1 MKKKISLLLA
11 ILMLVTLIPT
21 AFAESKT
28 VDAVKNTK
36 KVTLDGEEVK
46 VGAYDV
52 EGYNYL
58 KLRDIAAILN
68 GKKCQFSVGYDE
80 PTKLISVELTKAYEK
95 VEGDL
100 AEIKDE
106 KAKAIVSVKKIL
118 VNGEEKEVKTALINE
133 YNYMQLRDLGSLVGL
148 GVGYDKVNKVIM
160 LKSDAGV
167 KEEAPRYVMI
177 KSKLYKDTGEIN
189 KNMTCGTMDGKI
201 LTTVD
206 AKEMPKKDNESNF
219 GIGYEYQIGTDGS
232 ITVDID
238 DKCLIFKEVKEE
250 EKTEDKKDE
259 KKDEKK
265 EEVKKEEAKVEL
277 VPEDKWTKEEKEWF
291 DTCDNYHDAV
301 INIVSNDL
309 PDDANEVQ
317 TAMKTH
323 FTNMLLFSIYGGNIA
338 FEGGA
343 KSIDRRVEVRDG
355 VRYCVA
361 DYNYP
366 SGSALR
372 FEASKVGT
380 DDEQLNDSLI
390 NSVILYPEKELPEK
404 YQKDTKLI
412 CKALIE
418 FYDAV
423 ADKDYEKAAKVAKE
437 LGIKA
442 DAERVKSF
450 EKTARHFAEV
460 VGIEIFGN
468 DYEVEEIAA
477 PYNDPDSDPCVAFKY
492 KDGSSFALYYTD
504 VYEGGIVGS
513 PYSAKFN

>member
-36 KVTLDGEEVK
+36 KVTLDGEEVM

-80 PTKLISVELTKAYEK
+80 PTKLISVELAKAYEK

-148 GVGYDKVNKVIM
+148 NVGYDNVNKVIM
-160 LKSDAGV
+160 LKSDAEE

-219 GIGYEYQIGTDGS
+219 GTGYEYQIGGEDGS
-232 ITVDID
+232 ITVKID

-250 EKTEDKKDE
+250 EKPEEKTEDKKE
-259 KKDEKK
+259 EKK
-265 EEVKKEEAKVEL
+265 EESKVEL
-277 VPEDKWTKEEKEWF
+277 VPVDKWTKEEKEWF
-291 DTCDNYHDAV
+291 DICDDFHESA
-301 INIVSNDL
+301 IASVSNNITDDSSEVEKIMNKHYSDL
-309 PDDANEVQ
+309 VF
-317 TAMKTH
+317 K
-323 FTNMLLFSIYGGNIA
+323 SIYGGKII

-343 KSIDRRVEVRDG
+343 KSVDRKVEIRDG

-361 DYNYP
+361 QYNYP
-366 SGSALR
+366 SGSALK
-372 FEASKVGT
+372 FEAYNVGT
-380 DDEQLNDSLI
+380 KDEDFNDYLV
-390 NSVILYPEKELPEK
+390 NSIILYQEKELPEK
-404 YQKDTKLI
+404 YQKDCKLI
-412 CKALIE
+412 CKAMIE
-418 FYDAV
+418 FYDAI
-423 ADKDYEKAAKVAKE
+423 ADKNYENAVKVANE
-437 LGIKA
+437 LGLKA
-442 DAERVKSF
+442 DEERVKSF
-450 EKTARHFAEV
+450 ENEMRRFAKAIDV
-460 VGIEIFGN
+460 EIFQK
-468 DYEVEEIAA
+468 DYEAKEAPVPYDDEEK
-477 PYNDPDSDPCVAFKY
+477 DSLVTFNY
-492 KDGSSFALYYTD
+492 KDGSSFNLLFTNAL
-504 VYEGGIVGS
+504 EGGIVGIGRK
-513 PYSAKFN
+513 AN

>member
-36 KVTLDGEEVK
+36 KVTLDGEEVM

-80 PTKLISVELTKAYEK
+80 PTKLISVELAKAYEK

-148 GVGYDKVNKVIM
+148 NVGYDEVNKVIM
-160 LKSDAGV
+160 LKSDAEE
-167 KEEAPRYVMI
+167 KEEKP
-177 KSKLYKDTGEIN
+177 
-189 KNMTCGTMDGKI
+189 
-201 LTTVD
+201 
-206 AKEMPKKDNESNF
+206 
-219 GIGYEYQIGTDGS
+219 
-232 ITVDID
+232 
-238 DKCLIFKEVKEE
+238 E
-250 EKTEDKKDE
+250 EKTEDKKEE
-259 KKDEKK
+259 KK
-265 EEVKKEEAKVEL
+265 EAKVEL

-291 DTCDNYHDAV
+291 NTCDNYHDLV

-309 PDDANEVQ
+309 PEDASEAHK
-317 TAMKTH
+317 AMKTY

-343 KSIDRRVEVRDG
+343 KSIDKSVEVRDG

-361 DYNYP
+361 QYNYP
-366 SGSALR
+366 SGSALK

-380 DDEQLNDSLI
+380 DDEKLNDYLI
-390 NSVILYPEKELPEK
+390 NSIILYAEKELPEK

-437 LGIKA
+437 LGTKA

-460 VGIEIFGN
+460 VGIEIFGK

-477 PYNDPDSDPCVAFKY
+477 SYNDPDSNPCVAFKY

-513 PYSAKFN
+513 PYSAKSN

>member
-36 KVTLDGEEVK
+36 KVTLDGEEVM

-58 KLRDIAAILN
+58 KLRDVAAILN
-68 GKKCQFSVGYDE
+68 GKKCQFDVDYDNE
-80 PTKLISVELTKAYEK
+80 TKAFSLELAKGYEK
-95 VEGDL
+95 FEGDL
-100 AEIKDE
+100 VEIKDE

-133 YNYMQLRDLGSLVGL
+133 NNYMQLRDLGTLVGL
-148 GVGYDKVNKVIM
+148 GVGYDKVNKVIQ
-160 LKSDAGV
+160 LKSDAEA
-167 KEEAPRYVMI
+167 KEEKP
-177 KSKLYKDTGEIN
+177 E
-189 KNMTCGTMDGKI
+189 
-201 LTTVD
+201 
-206 AKEMPKKDNESNF
+206 E
-219 GIGYEYQIGTDGS
+219 
-232 ITVDID
+232 
-238 DKCLIFKEVKEE
+238 KEE
-250 EKTEDKKDE
+250 EKTDEKKEE

-265 EEVKKEEAKVEL
+265 EEVKEEAKVEL
-277 VPEDKWTKEEKEWF
+277 VPEDKWTEEEKAWF

-423 ADKDYEKAAKVAKE
+423 ADKDYEKAAKLAKE

-460 VGIEIFGN
+460 VGIEIFGK

-513 PYSAKFN
+513 PYSAKSN